1 MLLKGKVKTGLGE
14 ASFWIKKAEDAL
26 EKKTNLKLYHGTLNV
41 ELDSEYIMDKNLK
54 VLNKEEYGGMQDV
67 YMKECKLFGHKSYI
81 LRTEKNMSDLRDHP
95 LNILEIVSDVCFREK
110 YNLKDGDLI
119 EIEIG

>member
-14 ASFWIKKAEDAL
+14 ASFWIKKAEDTL
-26 EKKTNLKLYHGTLNV
+26 EKKTGLKLYHGTLNV